1 MIQKWHLHLCWNFL
15 CLVFFFLEPF
25 YLFPIFLPI
34 TRITTFLSH
43 SPSPLFWGSIST
55 SLCLHPCHPL
65 SFSCCMLHLGLW
77 SFLFVP
83 RLSSPPQAR
92 RHCLPF
98 PELFLYKGGPDER
111 EGLFYPTLYQV
122 SLPRVSSC
130 ASPHL
135 EIFPLLPVVISAFSF
150 LPPLVNTSRLWQ

>member
-1 MIQKWHLHLCWNFL
+1 MAPPSLLEL
-15 CLVFFFLEPF
+15 SLLSVFLEPF

-83 RLSSPPQAR
+83 RLSSPPQPAGIAYPSQNYSYTR
-92 RHCLPF
+92 GGQMKGRDYFTL
-98 PELFLYKGGPDER
+98 LFIR
-111 EGLFYPTLYQV
+111 
-122 SLPRVSSC
+122 S
-130 ASPHL
+130 ASP
-135 EIFPLLPVVISAFSF
+135 EFLLVRLHTLKSSPSF
-150 LPPLVNTSRLWQ
+150 LL